1 MKHVVL
7 VFAAALIACSTSF
20 AQENSSEFAEYGVG
34 IGISPFGPSLNLTH
48 NISEKTS
55 LFVGLGAFSGD
66 NPASAEISGVTFDAT
81 GETNWIGFF
90 INHRPFEDA
99 NWFRVNTG
107 IGIGGIEGTLTDQA
121 DANHTYNVRYQN
133 NPVGYLGVGFGAK
146 PVQGIQV
153 GFDIGAL
160 HTGGPNIT
168 GTGDLAS
175 DIGDTFGFGR
185 VLPNFQ
191 LSVSY
196 GF

>member
-1 MKHVVL
+1 MKHAVL
-7 VFAAALIACSTSF
+7 VLAATLVACCPSF
-20 AQENSSEFAEYGVG
+20 AQEESSDFAEYGVG
-34 IGISPFGPSLNLTH
+34 LGISPFGPSLNLTH
-48 NISEKTS
+48 NLSEKTS
-55 LFVGLGAFSGD
+55 LFVGIGAFSGD
-66 NPASAEISGVTFDAT
+66 NPVSPEISGVTFDAT
-81 GETNWIGFF
+81 GETNWVGFF
-90 INHRPFEDA
+90 INHRPFDDA
-99 NWFRVNTG
+99 DWFRINTG

-146 PVQGIQV
+146 PVKGIQV
-153 GFDIGAL
+153 GFDIGLL

-168 GTGDLAS
+168 GTGDLAG

>member
-20 AQENSSEFAEYGVG
+20 AQENNSEFAEYGVG

-66 NPASAEISGVTFDAT
+66 NPASPEISGVTFDAT

-99 NWFRVNTG
+99 DWFRVNTG

-121 DANHTYNVRYQN
+121 DANHTYNVRYQS

-160 HTGGPNIT
+160 HTAGPTIT
-168 GTGDLAS
+168 GTGDLAAE
-175 DIGDTFGFGR
+175 IGDTFGFGR